1 MTLHA
6 ERLEGLLQNLW
17 SANWFS
23 ECRLERFRCAKRWVR
38 LQSTFFGVGL
48 LWSLFFVGAAQAADA
63 AVQAT
68 PRVVASIPPLALI
81 AQEIVGGAEV
91 PTLLP
96 PGGNPHSFEPKPSDA
111 KRVQGA
117 DVLLV
122 IGLGFDDWA
131 LRLPAAPGGKKL
143 HTVLASRGLDLLPLE
158 AGHAPHG
165 AAHDETDRHQ
175 EELDPHFW
183 MDPVCAAQ
191 IADTLALA
199 LVEID
204 PTQAAVYRTRA
215 EKFRARLLALDQ
227 ELLAKLKPLQ
237 GTGFVAT
244 HGGWAYFARH
254 FGLVQAVV
262 LQEGAN
268 QEPGPR
274 TLKKTIDAVRTQKLR
289 AVFSDARF
297 LETSAR
303 IIAQETGIPIVR
315 LDLHGASSNAE
326 DYDTLLR
333 WNVEQLIAALH

>member
-1 MTLHA
+1 M
-6 ERLEGLLQNLW
+6 RIGLRRKWKMSLLGL
-17 SANWFS
+17 AFS
-23 ECRLERFRCAKRWVR
+23 VA
-38 LQSTFFGVGL
+38 
-48 LWSLFFVGAAQAADA
+48 GAAVVHADT
-63 AVQAT
+63 AT
-68 PRVVASIPPLALI
+68 KAPRVVASISPLAFI

-91 PTLLP
+91 PTILP

-131 LRLPAAPGGKKL
+131 LRLPAASGERKL

-165 AAHDETDRHQ
+165 AVRYAQHGDEHESSDRHQ

-183 MDPVCAAQ
+183 MDPVCAVH
-191 IADTLALA
+191 IAETLAAA
-199 LVEID
+199 LEEVD
-204 PTQAAVYRTRA
+204 PAQAVAYRART
-215 EKFRARLLALDQ
+215 EKFRARMLVLDQ

-254 FGLVQAVV
+254 FGLRQAVV

-274 TLKKTIDAVRTQKLR
+274 TLKQTIDAVKAQKLR

-303 IIAQETGIPIVR
+303 IISQETAIPIVR
-315 LDLHGASSNAE
+315 LDLHGASANAK

-333 WNVEQLIAALH
+333 WNVEQIVAALR

>member
-1 MTLHA
+1 ML
-6 ERLEGLLQNLW
+6 RCSFLRVKRSNV
-17 SANWFS
+17 S
-23 ECRLERFRCAKRWVR
+23 RFCV
-38 LQSTFFGVGL
+38 TFFL
-48 LWSLFFVGAAQAADA
+48 SLFFFGGVRANDA
-63 AVQAT
+63 PARTA
-68 PRVVASIPPLALI
+68 PRVVASIPALALI
-81 AQEIVGGAEV
+81 AQEVVGEAKV
-91 PTLLP
+91 PTILP

-117 DVLLV
+117 DILLV

-131 LRLPAAPGGKKL
+131 LRLPSASDGKKL
-143 HTVLASRGLDLLPLE
+143 HTVLASRDIDLLPLE
-158 AGHAPHG
+158 EGHAPHG
-165 AAHDETDRHQ
+165 ARYGEVEQHQ

-183 MDPVCAAQ
+183 MDPTCAAQ
-191 IADTLALA
+191 IADTLAVELA
-199 LVEID
+199 TID
-204 PTQAAVYRTRA
+204 PAQASVYRARA
-215 EKFRARLLALDQ
+215 EKFRARLLVLDQ
-227 ELLAKLKPLQ
+227 ELLTKLAPLR

-254 FGLVQAVV
+254 FGLRQAVV

-274 TLKKTIDAVRTQKLR
+274 MLKQTIHAVRAQKLR

-315 LDLHGASSNAE
+315 LDLHGVSANAK

-333 WNVEQLIAALH
+333 WNVEQIVALLHEAHGAAANGSLSVTFDAN